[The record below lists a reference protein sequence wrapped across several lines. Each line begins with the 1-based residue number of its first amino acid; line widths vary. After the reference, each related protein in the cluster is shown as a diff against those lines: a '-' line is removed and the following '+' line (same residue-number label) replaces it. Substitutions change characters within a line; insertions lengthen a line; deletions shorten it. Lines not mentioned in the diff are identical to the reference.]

1 MGRLLKLGRG
11 DQDPMGAGTVAQ
23 TVAQK
28 IIGEHLLEG
37 ELTPGGEIGLRIDQ
51 TLTQDATGTTAF
63 LLFEAMGTPRVKTEL
78 SVSYVDHN
86 MAQFGPENFSD
97 HLYLASIA
105 AKVGAYHSRPGN
117 GICHQVHLERFAR
130 PGRTLLGSDS
140 HTPTAG
146 GIGSLAIGA
155 GGLDV
160 AVAMGG
166 GAFYTTCPRVIGV
179 ELTGRLQPWVASKD
193 VILRL
198 LSILTTKGNVGCLV
212 EYFGDGVA
220 TLDVPARS
228 TCTNM
233 GAELGVTSSVFGS
246 DEVTRQF
253 MSAQGRDDQ
262 WQPLAADAGA
272 SYDRITKRLHVEDDA
287 AVIENIRR
295 FCTDVEVADGDADGM
310 ATVSFAHVVIDLG
323 EAEPLAAAPG
333 SPDNI
338 VAVAEVAETPVDQV
352 MVGSCTNSSYQDLMG
367 VAAVLKGRTVAPT
380 VELGIHPGSRQ
391 VLEMIARNGAL
402 GDMIR
407 SGARVLESACGA
419 CIGQGQSP
427 GPGRVS
433 LRTFNRN
440 FTGRSGTP
448 DDQVYLVSPA
458 TAAAAAV
465 TGRFTDPRT
474 LTESLG
480 IAWPEVGPPEHFV
493 VDDSMITPPAPAG
506 ETVEIIRGATIVKP
520 PAAEPV
526 AERLAGPVA
535 IKVGDKI
542 TTDHIMPAGAFLKYR
557 SNVPLY
563 AKSVFAP
570 LNVEGRPSFAD
581 RCLTAK
587 ADGKAVFIVVG
598 DSYGQGSSREHA
610 ALCPMYLG
618 VRVVIAKAIER
629 IHFANLVNFAI
640 LPLTFED
647 PADYEGLEQNDELAI
662 DGAAAAVAGD
672 ETLEVTNVTRG
683 RSFRCRLTLSE
694 RQRKVLLAGGL
705 LNYTRGETG

>member
-1 MGRLLKLGRG
+1 
-11 DQDPMGAGTVAQ
+11 MGAGTVAQ

-37 ELTPGGEIGLRIDQ
+37 TLAAGGEIGLRIDQ

-86 MAQFGPENFSD
+86 MAQFGPENFND

-166 GAFYTTCPRVIGV
+166 GAFYTTCPRILGV

-193 VILRL
+193 IILRL
-198 LSILTTKGNVGCLV
+198 LSILTTKGNVGWVV

-220 TLDVPARS
+220 ALEVPARS

-233 GAELGVTSSVFGS
+233 GAELGVTTSVFGS
-246 DEVTRQF
+246 DEVTRRF
-253 MSAQGRDDQ
+253 MAAQGRADQ
-262 WQPLAADAGA
+262 WRPLAADAGA
-272 SYDRITKRLHVEDDA
+272 VYDRITKRLHTEADA
-287 AVIENIRR
+287 AAIEAIGR
-295 FCTDVEVADGDADGM
+295 FCTEVEVGAPDADGT
-310 ATVSFAHVVIDLG
+310 AAVSFGHVTIDMG
-323 EAEPLAAAPG
+323 ELEPLAAAPG
-333 SPDNI
+333 SPGN
-338 VAVAEVAETPVDQV
+338 VVTAASMAGSPVDQV
-352 MVGSCTNSSYQDLMG
+352 MIGSCTNSSYRDLML
-367 VAAVLKGRTVAPT
+367 VAAALKGRTVAPT

-402 GDMIR
+402 ADMIR

-427 GPGRVS
+427 GQGQVS

-458 TAAAAAV
+458 TAVAAAL

-474 LTESLG
+474 LTETLG
-480 IAWPEVGPPEHFV
+480 IASPEIILPERYCI
-493 VDDSMITPPAPAG
+493 DDNMIAPPAPAG
-506 ETVEIIRGATIVKP
+506 AAVEVVRGATIVKP

-526 AERLAGPVA
+526 AERLAGPVV
-535 IKVGDKI
+535 IKVGEKI
-542 TTDHIMPAGAFLKYR
+542 TTDHIMPAGVFLKYR
-557 SNVPLY
+557 SNVPEY

-570 LNVEGRPSFAD
+570 LNVEGEGSFAE

-587 ADGKAVFIVVG
+587 GDGQAVFIVAG

-618 VRVVIAKAIER
+618 VRVVIAKSIER
-629 IHFANLVNFAI
+629 IHYANLVNFAI
-640 LPLTFED
+640 LPLTFDD
-647 PADYEGLEQNDELAI
+647 PADYEAVSQGDDLAI
-662 DGAAAAVAGD
+662 DGAATAVASA
-672 ETLEVTNVTRG
+672 EMVEVTNVTRD
-683 RSFRCRLTLSE
+683 RSFRCRLTLSD

-705 LNYTRGETG
+705 LNYTRRETG